1 MLECDKIEYNVGMYL
16 RLSKEDEND
25 KQSES
30 IINQREI
37 ITKYILDNNWN
48 LYDEYIDDGYTGTN
62 FDRPDFKRMIEDIE
76 KGKINVVI
84 VKDYSRLGRN
94 YVRTGMLLDEFFPIH
109 NVRFIAINDGIDT
122 FKINSN
128 NELSGFKGIMNDMY
142 SADISRKIRSTL
154 NSKRSNGQFIGAF
167 APYGYK
173 KDSSNKNKLAIDEEA
188 SLIVKRI
195 FNMRLNGIGNEE
207 IVRVLNKEKVL
218 SPIEYKQK
226 KDLNYRNSNI
236 YPGWRAETIKDI
248 LSNPTYIGNLAQG
261 KSERISYKVRKSR
274 KIPKDRWIIVEN
286 THNPIVD
293 KKTFDTVQILIKKK
307 SYGRTENKTEHL
319 LGGILICGD
328 CGFPITFRRENR
340 KGEKVFITLCS
351 NYSRFHRCKR
361 HAVLEKGVNNL
372 VINDLKK
379 ICESVITNKENFYQ
393 SIKRPIF
400 KHDNNLNKLIREK
413 KVRTQEILKLKKGL
427 YEDWKK
433 SCITKEDFENMYR
446 EFSKEK
452 EELDNEI
459 KSLQNQD
466 KSTKNDN
473 NLDELKLIVDFEI
486 IPKQILI
493 NLIDKIELF
502 QNRDVRIYY
511 KFLNPF
517 SQ

>member
-1 MLECDKIEYNVGMYL
+1 
-16 RLSKEDEND
+16 
-25 KQSES
+25 
-30 IINQREI
+30 
-37 ITKYILDNNWN
+37 
-48 LYDEYIDDGYTGTN
+48 
-62 FDRPDFKRMIEDIE
+62 
-76 KGKINVVI
+76 
-84 VKDYSRLGRN
+84 
-94 YVRTGMLLDEFFPIH
+94 
-109 NVRFIAINDGIDT
+109 
-122 FKINSN
+122 
-128 NELSGFKGIMNDMY
+128 
-142 SADISRKIRSTL
+142 
-154 NSKRSNGQFIGAF
+154 
-167 APYGYK
+167 
-173 KDSSNKNKLAIDEEA
+173 
-188 SLIVKRI
+188 
-195 FNMRLNGIGNEE
+195 MRLNGIGNEE
-207 IVRVLNKEKVL
+207 IVRILNKEKVP

-319 LGGILICGD
+319 LGGLLICGD

-351 NYSRFHRCKR
+351 NYSRFHECKR
-361 HAVLEKGVNNL
+361 HAVLEESINNL

-379 ICESVITNKENFYQ
+379 ICESVITNKEKFCQ
-393 SIKRPIF
+393 SIRIPTLKD
-400 KHDNNLNKLIREK
+400 DNNLNKLIREK
-413 KVRTQEILKLKKGL
+413 QIRKRQIFRLKKGL

-433 SCITKEDFENMYR
+433 SYITKEDFENMY
-446 EFSKEK
+446 EEYDNEK

-459 KSLQNQD
+459 KKLKNQE
-466 KSTKNDN
+466 KSQKNDN
-473 NLDELKLIVDFEI
+473 NLDELKQIINLKV